1 MVQFLY
7 YKDIQEKKFFNTQL
21 SRINLRN
28 NISERKT
35 FFSAIEMIIVRSF
48 KSLNKTEFTINCSYP
63 VYLVIFMFE
72 ILFIGLFVGGAIYV
86 VFFIIYSTIKA
97 EKNFA
102 LDVYRYLSRRYPR
115 TVIVDYGGISS
126 DPIIQSRDAGPFKLI
141 EVKVISEKASSGTD
155 QDLILRGE
163 VDYQKYHKGDKSAN
177 LSLSPQLRWGKFGQD
192 IIIGVPRLDDRFIIS
207 SDDNIFPRYILT
219 QTDLGNLIQKS
230 FDLEG
235 YFIRWMGDSPV
246 IQVRMETMSSN
257 SFIQAFNIL
266 LGTIGALSEKG
277 YLTRSVIKKQEAH
290 IPSYPPITREEKKP
304 LISAS
309 EDHQKPVY
317 LITQAKP
324 RLEDTATIQEEIT
337 KVDEP
342 IISLEPLPTVPTE
355 IDKHIEKKLPE
366 SPYQALFTSIQYQA
380 KKIEYEADRVRI
392 LTFSRATGDIIVTF
406 PEKARAL
413 FTTIVNRK
421 PPVKFELQIEFQEE
435 ARQTDWSDAWKDI
448 KLLGPPDIVEK
459 LIIRTGIAHRIT
471 STGKTMAMVKGHPDT
486 QVECKLKVPKTI
498 RGINS
503 GYSLLKDI
511 TWFIEMLFM

>member
-1 MVQFLY
+1 
-7 YKDIQEKKFFNTQL
+7 
-21 SRINLRN
+21 
-28 NISERKT
+28 
-35 FFSAIEMIIVRSF
+35 
-48 KSLNKTEFTINCSYP
+48 
-63 VYLVIFMFE
+63 MFE

-86 VFFIIYSTIKA
+86 VFFLIYSTIKA
-97 EKNFA
+97 EKDFS
-102 LDVYRYLSRRYPR
+102 LDVYRYLSRRYPK

-141 EVKVISEKASSGTD
+141 EVKVISEKAASETD

-163 VDYQKYHKGDKSAN
+163 VDPQKFLKGDKSAN
-177 LSLSPQLRWGKFGQD
+177 LSLSPQLQWGKYGQD

-207 SDDNIFPRYILT
+207 ANDTIFPRYILT

-235 YFIRWMGDSPV
+235 YFIRWIGDSPV

-266 LGTIGALSEKG
+266 LGTIGVLSEKG
-277 YLTRSVIKKQEAH
+277 YLTRSVVKKQKAP
-290 IPSYPPITREEKKP
+290 IPSYPPITHEEKKP
-304 LISAS
+304 LAFIS
-309 EDHQKPVY
+309 EDHQKPAN
-317 LITQAKP
+317 LIDQAKP
-324 RLEDTATIQEEIT
+324 RLEDTATIQEEII
-337 KVDEP
+337 KVEKP
-342 IISLEPLPTVPTE
+342 IISWEPLPTVPTE
-355 IDKHIEKKLPE
+355 IDRQVEKKLPE

-406 PEKARAL
+406 PEENHAL
-413 FTTIVNRK
+413 FTTIVDRK
-421 PPVKFELQIEFQEE
+421 PSVEFELQIEFQEQ

-448 KLLGPPDIVEK
+448 KLLGPPDILEK
-459 LIIRTGIAHRIT
+459 LRIRTGIAHRIT
-471 STGKTMAMVKGHPDT
+471 STGETMVIVKGHPDAKI
-486 QVECKLKVPKTI
+486 ECKLKVPKTI

-511 TWFIEMLFM
+511 TWFIEMLFI

>member
-1 MVQFLY
+1 
-7 YKDIQEKKFFNTQL
+7 
-21 SRINLRN
+21 
-28 NISERKT
+28 
-35 FFSAIEMIIVRSF
+35 
-48 KSLNKTEFTINCSYP
+48 
-63 VYLVIFMFE
+63 MFE

-86 VFFIIYSTIKA
+86 VFFLIYSTIKA
-97 EKNFA
+97 EKDFS
-102 LDVYRYLSRRYPR
+102 LDAYRYLSRRYPK

-141 EVKVISEKASSGTD
+141 EVKVISEKAASGTD

-163 VDYQKYHKGDKSAN
+163 VDPQKFLKGEKSAN
-177 LSLSPQLRWGKFGQD
+177 LSLSPQLQWGKDGQD

-207 SDDNIFPRYILT
+207 ANDTIFPRYILT

-277 YLTRSVIKKQEAH
+277 YLTRCVIKKQKAH
-290 IPSYPPITREEKKP
+290 IPSYPPIAREEKKP
-304 LISAS
+304 VVFAS

-317 LITQAKP
+317 LIDQVKP
-324 RLEDTATIQEEIT
+324 RLEDTATLQEEII
-337 KVDEP
+337 KVKKP
-342 IISLEPLPTVPTE
+342 IISWEPLPTVPTE
-355 IDKHIEKKLPE
+355 IDKHIEEKLPE
-366 SPYQALFTSIQYQA
+366 SPYKALFTSIQYQA

-406 PEKARAL
+406 PEEDHAL
-413 FTTIVNRK
+413 FTTIVDRK
-421 PPVKFELQIEFQEE
+421 PFVEFELQIEFQEQ
-435 ARQTDWSDAWKDI
+435 ARQTDWNDAWKDI
-448 KLLGPPDIVEK
+448 KLLGPPEIVEK
-459 LIIRTGIAHRIT
+459 LSVRTGIAHRIT
-471 STGKTMAMVKGHPDT
+471 STGETMIMVKGHPDT
-486 QVECKLKVPKTI
+486 KIECKLKVPKTI

-511 TWFIEMLFM
+511 TWFIEMLFI